1 MLSNGSGPSGATG
14 RLISSMSAIFS
25 AWMRRRC
32 GRDFESTTSTLAL
45 ARVPSPPTRRHRI
58 SADQREAVVGN
69 GPDLVRRRDRGPRRC
84 EKGNVMTKGRFETIV
99 YEKSGVI
106 ATLTLN
112 RPERMNGMTN
122 RMVLEAGEALAQAAE
137 DRDVRVLVLTGAGKS
152 FCPGA
157 DLNVVASGE
166 TAGEDHL
173 RAEDLRAPVLL
184 HGMRAVTIAAVNGAC
199 AGAALGWAAACD
211 LRFAAASARF
221 NTAFLDVGVAGDMG
235 GPWTLARIVGAA

>member
-1 MLSNGSGPSGATG
+1 
-14 RLISSMSAIFS
+14 
-25 AWMRRRC
+25 
-32 GRDFESTTSTLAL
+32 
-45 ARVPSPPTRRHRI
+45 
-58 SADQREAVVGN
+58 
-69 GPDLVRRRDRGPRRC
+69 
-84 EKGNVMTKGRFETIV
+84 MTNGRFETIV

-157 DLNVVASGE
+157 DRNVVASGV

-184 HGMRAVTIAAVNGAC
+184 HDMRAVTIAAVNGAC

-221 NTAFLDVGVAGDMG
+221 NTAFLDVALGFGSPALGLLASVAGLGAVFMASAVAALCAA
-235 GPWTLARIVGAA
+235 PIAASFLCASARPVAAASHHGCR